1 MVAPA
6 VQLRQPSPDALVSFS
21 DFLLERFGLV
31 ASMQVALVA
40 SIAIHSVA
48 IGLVGFTLIRA
59 LGNNEPHNVMDVVLV
74 NSKSPTKPTKADA
87 LAQANLDGGGNTDEK
102 MRAKT
107 PLPAVTPRDPSPEL
121 RAAEARR
128 AQLEE
133 EAKELMVA
141 MKSKAAVTPP
151 SPSSQDNP
159 AKGSAEARDLVDKSL
174 EIAALEAQI
183 AREHLAYQQRP
194 KKKFVGA
201 RTSEYRFA
209 QYIDTFRM
217 KIERI
222 GTLNYPDE
230 ARARKIYASL
240 QLTVGIKADGEVE
253 SIEVN
258 RSSGYKFLDQAA
270 VRIVRLSAPFEPFS
284 MEIRKDTDILYITR
298 TWMFTK
304 SDQVVSE

>member
-1 MVAPA
+1 

>member
-1 MVAPA
+1 

-31 ASMQVALVA
+31 ASMQVALIA
-40 SIAIHSVA
+40 SIVIHSVV
-48 IGLVGFTLIRA
+48 IVGVGFTLIRA
-59 LGNNEPHNVMDVVLV
+59 FGNNDPHNVMDVVLV
-74 NSKSPTKPTKADA
+74 NSKSASKPTKADA
-87 LAQANLDGGGNTDEK
+87 LAQANLDGGGNTDDK
-102 MRAKT
+102 LRAKS
-107 PLPAVTPRDPSPEL
+107 PFPSVSPRDPSPEL

-128 AQLEE
+128 QQLEE
-133 EAKELMVA
+133 EAKQLMTA
-141 MKSKAAVTPP
+141 IKSKAAVAAP
-151 SPSSQDNP
+151 SDAPQDSA
-159 AKGSAEARDLVDKSL
+159 AKGSAEARDLIDKSM

-183 AREHLAYQQRP
+183 AREHQAYQQRP

-209 QYIDTFRM
+209 QYIDNFRV

-222 GTLNYPDE
+222 GTLNYPEE
-230 ARARKIYASL
+230 ARLRKVYASL

-270 VRIVRLSAPFEPFS
+270 IRIVRLSAPFEPFS
-284 MEIRKDTDILYITR
+284 ADIRRDTDILYITR

>member
-1 MVAPA
+1 M
-6 VQLRQPSPDALVSFS
+6 QLRQPSPDALVSFS

-40 SIAIHSVA
+40 SIAIHSIV
-48 IGLVGFTLIRA
+48 IVGVGFTLIRA
-59 LGNNEPHNVMDVVLV
+59 LGNDEPHNVMDVVLV
-74 NSKSPTKPTKADA
+74 NSRSPSKPTKADA
-87 LAQANLDGGGNTDEK
+87 LAQANLDGGGNTDDK
-102 MRAKT
+102 RRAKS
-107 PLPAVTPRDPSPEL
+107 PFPAVDPREPSPEL

-128 AQLEE
+128 MQLEL
-133 EAKELMVA
+133 EAKQLMTA
-141 MKSKAAVTPP
+141 LRSKATVAPP
-151 SPSSQDNP
+151 SEAPQDSP
-159 AKGSAEARDLVDKSL
+159 AKGSSEARDLVDKSL
-174 EIAALEAQI
+174 EIARLEAQI
-183 AREHLAYQQRP
+183 AREHQAYQQRP

-209 QYIDTFRM
+209 QYIDNFRV

-222 GTLNYPDE
+222 GTLNYPEE

-240 QLTVGIKADGEVE
+240 QLTVGIRADGEVE

-270 VRIVRLSAPFEPFS
+270 IRIVRLAAPFEPFS
-284 MEIRKDTDILYITR
+284 VEIHRDTDILYITR

>member
-1 MVAPA
+1 M
-6 VQLRQPSPDALVSFS
+6 QLRQPNPDALVSFS

-59 LGNNEPHNVMDVVLV
+59 FGNNEPHNVMDVVLV

-133 EAKELMVA
+133 EAKQLMVA
-141 MKSKAAVTPP
+141 IKSKAAVTPP
-151 SPSSQDNP
+151 SETQQDNP

-183 AREHLAYQQRP
+183 AREHQAYQQRP

-209 QYIDTFRM
+209 QYIDNFRL